1 MKFPFH
7 PWRRLLLCALP
18 FAALLTACDDGK
30 KEPPPKPAEVTTYN
44 SVPWDALP
52 ATSDADLLA
61 GFNAWRSA
69 CARLA
74 KDPVWGEPCASATTV
89 AADPTAVR
97 AFLQERMQVYSLRSS
112 SNGDQGLITGY
123 YEPVYHGSLNQGEKT
138 PVPVYGVPDD
148 LVVVA
153 LESVYPELKGKRLRG
168 RLEGRVLKPYD
179 DAATIRDNGSSAPVL
194 AWLGD
199 PMDLQFLQIQGSGRI
214 QLEDGRQLRIGYG
227 DQNGHPYKPVG
238 RWLVEQGLVPKEEIS
253 MKRIRDW
260 AEANPQRVSELLASN
275 PSFVFF
281 SLRPDSD
288 EGPRGS
294 LNVPLTDGYS
304 VAIDR
309 KVIPLG
315 SLMWLSTTRP
325 DDGSAVVRPV
335 AAQDTGGAIVGEVRA
350 DLFWGT
356 GDAAGE
362 LAGHMKQPGRLWLL
376 WPKGAPLPAS

>member
-123 YEPVYHGSLNQGEKT
+123 YEPVYHGSLSQGEKT

-315 SLMWLSTTRP
+315 SLMWLSNHP
-325 DDGSAVVRPV
+325 P
-335 AAQDTGGAIVGEVRA
+335 
-350 DLFWGT
+350 
-356 GDAAGE
+356 
-362 LAGHMKQPGRLWLL
+362 
-376 WPKGAPLPAS
+376 

>member
-123 YEPVYHGSLNQGEKT
+123 YEPVYHGSLSQGENPGAGLRRT
-138 PVPVYGVPDD
+138 GRPGGRR
-148 LVVVA
+148 A
-153 LESVYPELKGKRLRG
+153 GKRLPGTQGQRLRG

-199 PMDLQFLQIQGSGRI
+199 PMDLQFLQIQGSG
-214 QLEDGRQLRIGYG
+214 
-227 DQNGHPYKPVG
+227 
-238 RWLVEQGLVPKEEIS
+238 
-253 MKRIRDW
+253 
-260 AEANPQRVSELLASN
+260 ASSWKTAGN
-275 PSFVFF
+275 CASA
-281 SLRPDSD
+281 
-288 EGPRGS
+288 
-294 LNVPLTDGYS
+294 T
-304 VAIDR
+304 A
-309 KVIPLG
+309 
-315 SLMWLSTTRP
+315 TRMATRT
-325 DDGSAVVRPV
+325 SRS
-335 AAQDTGGAIVGEVRA
+335 
-350 DLFWGT
+350 
-356 GDAAGE
+356 AAGWSSR
-362 LAGHMKQPGRLWLL
+362 AWCRRKRS
-376 WPKGAPLPAS
+376 A

>member
-123 YEPVYHGSLNQGEKT
+123 YEPVYHGSLSQGEKPRCRST
-138 PVPVYGVPDD
+138 AYRTTWWW
-148 LVVVA
+148 
-153 LESVYPELKGKRLRG
+153 S
-168 RLEGRVLKPYD
+168 
-179 DAATIRDNGSSAPVL
+179 
-194 AWLGD
+194 
-199 PMDLQFLQIQGSGRI
+199 
-214 QLEDGRQLRIGYG
+214 
-227 DQNGHPYKPVG
+227 
-238 RWLVEQGLVPKEEIS
+238 RWKAS
-253 MKRIRDW
+253 TR
-260 AEANPQRVSELLASN
+260 NSRVSAC
-275 PSFVFF
+275 
-281 SLRPDSD
+281 
-288 EGPRGS
+288 
-294 LNVPLTDGYS
+294 
-304 VAIDR
+304 
-309 KVIPLG
+309 
-315 SLMWLSTTRP
+315 
-325 DDGSAVVRPV
+325 
-335 AAQDTGGAIVGEVRA
+335 A
-350 DLFWGT
+350 DAWK
-356 GDAAGE
+356 AGC
-362 LAGHMKQPGRLWLL
+362 
-376 WPKGAPLPAS
+376 

>member
-69 CARLA
+69 CARLSE
-74 KDPVWGEPCASATTV
+74 DPVWGEPCASATTV

-123 YEPVYHGSLNQGEKT
+123 YEPVYHGSLSQGEKT

-153 LESVYPELKGKRLRG
+153 LESVYPELKAQRLRG

-238 RWLVEQGLVPKEEIS
+238 RWLVEQGLRAEG
-253 MKRIRDW
+253 RDQH
-260 AEANPQRVSELLASN
+260 EAH
-275 PSFVFF
+275 
-281 SLRPDSD
+281 
-288 EGPRGS
+288 PR
-294 LNVPLTDGYS
+294 
-304 VAIDR
+304 
-309 KVIPLG
+309 LG
-315 SLMWLSTTRP
+315 RGQS
-325 DDGSAVVRPV
+325 
-335 AAQDTGGAIVGEVRA
+335 
-350 DLFWGT
+350 
-356 GDAAGE
+356 AAGLRTAGE
-362 LAGHMKQPGRLWLL
+362 QSQLRVLQPAPGQRRRSARLAERTADRRLQRGHRPQGDSAGQPDVAVHH
-376 WPKGAPLPAS
+376 PP